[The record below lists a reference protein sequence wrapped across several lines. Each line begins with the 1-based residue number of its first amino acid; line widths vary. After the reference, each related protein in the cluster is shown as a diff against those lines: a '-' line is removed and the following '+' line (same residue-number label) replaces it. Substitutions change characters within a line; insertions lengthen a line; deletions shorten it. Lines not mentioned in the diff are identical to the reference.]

1 MVKRTMVKL
10 LLTDNAF
17 PTDKQL
23 KRDIFLSC
31 CGSTDNA
38 LEEKSPRAEAILP
51 KSKLNRNLTLIQS
64 LINSVGRP
72 TLILSTVKEIALGV

>member
-1 MVKRTMVKL
+1 MVKL

-31 CGSTDNA
+31 CGSTDNV
-38 LEEKSPRAEAILP
+38 LEEKRDQTRYPP
-51 KSKLNRNLTLIQS
+51 V
-64 LINSVGRP
+64 NSVVVETFTGGMDYRR
-72 TLILSTVKEIALGV
+72 LYFN